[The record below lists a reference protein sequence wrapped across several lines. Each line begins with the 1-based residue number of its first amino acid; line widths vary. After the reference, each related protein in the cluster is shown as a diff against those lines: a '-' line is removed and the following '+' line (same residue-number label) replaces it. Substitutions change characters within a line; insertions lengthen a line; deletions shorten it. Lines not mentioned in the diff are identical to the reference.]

1 LIGCDRL
8 DNDKGHTKD
17 NVVPCCVSCNTVRG
31 NNFTYEEMLVIGK
44 TLKEIKAN
52 RIAK

>member
-1 LIGCDRL
+1 MIVEPKINSGR
-8 DNDKGHTKD
+8 
-17 NVVPCCVSCNTVRG
+17 RG
-31 NNFTYEEMLVIGK
+31 NNFTYEEMLIIGK